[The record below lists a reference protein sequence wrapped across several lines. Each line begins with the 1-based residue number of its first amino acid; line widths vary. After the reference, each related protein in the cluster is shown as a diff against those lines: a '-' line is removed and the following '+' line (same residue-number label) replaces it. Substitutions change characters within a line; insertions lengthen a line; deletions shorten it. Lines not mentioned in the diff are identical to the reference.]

1 MIAWVSLVLL
11 FLLPTIDLGLR
22 LLGFSALGALAAD
35 GMFFLGLVFGLPR
48 MLHWSHTPWR
58 RLLLWALASLS
69 VAMAWFALRV
79 SSFEFSPFGE
89 NIYDLHYIASLLSA
103 STLPAQELWTPGIAL
118 NHYYYLGFYI
128 VAFYGR
134 LLCLDAGQAYAM
146 FLVLVPVVVFANF
159 WAVIPGGMLARTLT
173 ALTATFPSTGLSAL
187 ISLRLVTV
195 PEHLR
200 AMAHVRLTEWSDLA
214 ASGGPAAW
222 AIDGRAYPIEG
233 LTHLLGWLGDL
244 HPPVF
249 GLLLLSLVL
258 CAIYVDRAGDTT
270 RAGAMAAGLAV
281 PLSFAINPWTLPC
294 FAAVAVYAALNR
306 RQLRDVFALGLAAL
320 FGAAALWPML
330 DHLDLPT
337 ATVQLRWLAAEH
349 RSSLPIFLTI
359 WGPLIA
365 VSVWLA
371 VGGGR
376 WVLPAL
382 FAAMVVGLEVVLL
395 DDPYADRYERFNGVL
410 KVASFALAGW
420 TAAVMLEAAH
430 TGRRA
435 LLILIML
442 PLLALSLMQ
451 LVDVLRPRVQ
461 GSWAERN
468 WTVQTQRMLPGDD
481 LRALYASLR
490 EQCPGLTLERMN
502 AQAYTR
508 NPVVSTA
515 LAWPTLS
522 GWPSHLAQIG
532 ALSDAA
538 GQRQR
543 QAQAWFETADPQAL
557 HTEQIGYVLIDRSL
571 NWDLA
576 EITRRAAALA
586 PDYQFKRVEVAGEGP
601 VVGYFVST
609 GACAS
614 RER

>member
-11 FLLPTIDLGLR
+11 VLLPTIDLGLR

-35 GMFFLGLVFGLPR
+35 GMFALGLLFGLPR
-48 MLHWSHTPWR
+48 MLHWPPLVWRGLIPWATVS
-58 RLLLWALASLS
+58 LGLAL
-69 VAMAWFALRV
+69 AWFALRV

-89 NIYDLHYIASLLSA
+89 NIYDLHYIASLLGA
-103 STLPAQELWTPGIAL
+103 STLPAQELWTPGAEL

-128 VAFYGR
+128 VAFYGHW
-134 LLCLDAGQAYAM
+134 LCLDAGQAYAL
-146 FLVLVPVVVFANF
+146 FLVLVPMVVFANF
-159 WAVIPGGMLARTLT
+159 WAVIPGGIIARTLT

-187 ISLRLVTV
+187 ISLRLINV

-200 AMAHVRLTEWSDLA
+200 AMAHTRLTEWSDLA
-214 ASGGPAAW
+214 ASAGRAGW

-258 CAIYVDRAGDTT
+258 CAIYADRNDDAP

-294 FAAVAVYAALNR
+294 FAAVAVYAALHR
-306 RQLRDVFALGLAAL
+306 RQARDVFVLGLAAL

-330 DHLDLPT
+330 EQLDLPT
-337 ATVQLRWLAAEH
+337 ATVQLRWLASAH

-359 WGPLIA
+359 WGPLLA
-365 VSVWLA
+365 VTLWLA
-371 VGGGR
+371 LGGGR
-376 WVLPAL
+376 WMLPAL

-410 KVASFALAGW
+410 KIASFALAGW
-420 TAAVMLEAAH
+420 TAAVLLEAAH

-435 LLILIML
+435 LLVLIML

-451 LVDVLRPRVQ
+451 LVDVLRPRQ
-461 GSWAERN
+461 QLAWPDRN
-468 WTVQTQRMLPGDD
+468 WSVQTQRMIPGDD
-481 LRALYASLR
+481 LRLLYAALR
-490 EQCPGLTLERMN
+490 GQCPGLTLERMN

-515 LAWPTLS
+515 LGWPTLS

-532 ALSDAA
+532 ALSGAA
-538 GQRQR
+538 SERQR
-543 QAQAWFETADPQAL
+543 QVQAWFESADPFAL
-557 HTEQIGYVLIDRSL
+557 RTAQPRYVLIDRSL
-571 NWDLA
+571 NWDMG
-576 EITRRAAALA
+576 EIERRVATLA
-586 PDYQFKRVEVAGEGP
+586 PAYAFKRLDDAGGGA

-609 GACAS
+609 AACAS